1 MQEKQVKANPQ
12 IGFTCN
18 SPVRNSISSMQ
29 SLLAWGLAQGA
40 NALNIIAGV
49 IVAHLASPNDFA
61 RFATLAAALAII
73 SAALNPMINEI
84 AQRVSVHRDVA
95 LLALKSRSYI
105 AVCAAIL
112 ISFSACASIVSSGL
126 DALVIY
132 LLIPVAFVAQSWVL
146 GILYGLHWMVAAGA
160 VLCIA
165 GLARVATLGALIY
178 MGTAFTGATVSYLIY
193 FLITVLCAPYLL
205 SGHIKKSGETS
216 WGTNWRLIIG
226 FFLLSLPFS
235 VDQPIV
241 QALFTDISADYAA
254 LMTYARSVMLLASPA
269 LTIVYSASLQR
280 YSGGNTPT
288 KSAPFLLKTITITAT
303 LAFGLAATLWTV
315 HPLLFPLLLGDKYL
329 HVMPHLAVALA
340 AIALHVVSY
349 FLIQRLLLS
358 CSWRLC
364 GVLAIPPILQATLL
378 ASLKSPS
385 IADLTYIAITAL
397 GFQISVAL
405 WATVR
410 DHSRKAQ

>member
-1 MQEKQVKANPQ
+1 
-12 IGFTCN
+12 
-18 SPVRNSISSMQ
+18 MQ

-49 IVAHLASPNDFA
+49 IVAHLASPSDFA
-61 RFATLAAALAII
+61 RFATLSAALAII

-84 AQRVSVHRDVA
+84 AQRVSIHRGLE
-95 LLALKSRSYI
+95 LLALRSRSYI
-105 AVCAAIL
+105 AVCAAIV
-112 ISFSACASIVSSGL
+112 ISICACASIVTSGL
-126 DALVIY
+126 DALLIY

-146 GILYGLHWMVAAGA
+146 GILYGLHRMVASGA
-160 VLCIA
+160 VLCVA
-165 GLARVATLGALIY
+165 GVARVVTLGALISV
-178 MGTAFTGATVSYLIY
+178 GAAFTGATISYLIY

-205 SGHIKKSGETS
+205 SVHLKKSGETS
-216 WGTNWRLIIG
+216 WDTNWRLIIG

-280 YSGGNTPT
+280 DSENVATA
-288 KSAPFLLKTITITAT
+288 KESVSMIKTLTILSS
-303 LAFGLAATLWTV
+303 LAFGLAAILWIV
-315 HPLLFPLLLGDKYL
+315 HPFLFPLLLGDKYL
-329 HVMPHLAVALA
+329 HVTPNLALALA
-340 AIALHVVSY
+340 AIALHVISY
-349 FLIQRLLLS
+349 FLVQRLLLS

-364 GVLAIPPILQATLL
+364 AVLAIPFILQAILL

-385 IADLTYIAITAL
+385 ISDLTSTAVAVL
-397 GFQISVAL
+397 TTQTLIAL
-405 WATVR
+405 WATTR
-410 DHSRKAQ
+410 DHSRRKD

>member
-1 MQEKQVKANPQ
+1 
-12 IGFTCN
+12 
-18 SPVRNSISSMQ
+18 MQ

-84 AQRVSVHRDVA
+84 AQRVSVHRDVT

-315 HPLLFPLLLGDKYL
+315 HPFLFPILLGDKYI
-329 HVMPHLAVALA
+329 HVTQYLDVALLSM
-340 AIALHVVSY
+340 ALHVISFYLVLQIIS
-349 FLIQRLLLS
+349 S
-358 CSWRLC
+358 CSAILC
-364 GVLAIPPILQATLL
+364 GALAIPPLFQCFILSALQSPDIYRVTQVNLITFTLQVL
-378 ASLKSPS
+378 IS
-385 IADLTYIAITAL
+385 I
-397 GFQISVAL
+397 
-405 WATVR
+405 WANFLQER
-410 DHSRKAQ
+410 GRLR